1 MRDLTIPSG
10 VLVFENRLDDL
21 VVVDGLEVKLR

>member
-10 VLVFENRLDDL
+10 VLVFEERLDDL